1 MDKMGLASETSKC
14 IETVSPNRIM
24 MHCLQL
30 YTRVLFA
37 LELFVRQLLFFCIAL
52 NSSELGRK
60 RSYLQAKEK
69 NGKKKKIESE
79 RKREKESE
87 REREREKEKG
97 LICNQREKCEK
108 EKWNV
113 TGLLENV

>member
-1 MDKMGLASETSKC
+1 MRMDKMGLASETSKC

-87 REREREKEKG
+87 REREKERKKKVLFATKEK
-97 LICNQREKCEK
+97 
-108 EKWNV
+108 NV
-113 TGLLENV
+113 KKRNGMLLGC